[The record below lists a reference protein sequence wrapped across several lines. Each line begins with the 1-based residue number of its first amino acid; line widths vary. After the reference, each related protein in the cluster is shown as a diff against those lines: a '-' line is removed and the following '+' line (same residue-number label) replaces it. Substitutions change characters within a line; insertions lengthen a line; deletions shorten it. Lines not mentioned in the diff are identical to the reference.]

1 MRRRFLWFTFEREAK
16 WLVVL
21 YVLLPLILILFAIVI
36 PRILEALVSLSF
48 AMLSA
53 VTGSIS

>member
-1 MRRRFLWFTFEREAK
+1 MRRRFVWFTGEREAK

-21 YVLLPLILILFAIVI
+21 YVLLPLILIPFAID
-36 PRILEALVSLSF
+36 PRNSEASVSLTF